1 MSTTRNTSDSPTDYD
16 KIKTEGGPFDSLIQ
30 SASARHGVSYDLLHK
45 QLFIESSFN
54 PNAVSPTGP
63 RGLAQFTK
71 STGRAYGLVNDEDFF
86 DPAKS
91 IDAAARHMRDNIKI
105 AGGDELKALLAYN
118 QGAGQLGQP
127 QLDAYGRGDFKG
139 VSKEGLEYIRKLRD
153 VTNTGRKAE
162 LDSFFTQSSESFCSG
177 IAQVPSGVEG
187 ISKVQEHAPTDDLGS
202 FHVTGKDVAPKATP
216 FAEEL
221 YRTTGKTDD
230 EDRGF
235 FEGRGNAASVNLKT
249 SVLGMLI
256 RAASSEQASDFSQT
270 FSMMGDIFNDPLPAT
285 ASDVF
290 NPLGVLYSHRAI
302 NWADGDYD
310 RLRSSGL
317 DPQFYDVVLR
327 GRPEN
332 FEANLV
338 LAKENQ
344 KMMESTAK
352 DRFGAAAIGSLGGLM
367 GDPTILI
374 NPARSGGA
382 GFVSRLAGGSVA
394 NAPLAGMSEVG
405 SAKTSGREMH
415 LVEAVAG
422 GAAFGGTLNG
432 LFGRRPGRNSWDL
445 EDTTPEP
452 QAFTVDDFKAL
463 MSGNGQQNQDQTMSG
478 TVQRLQVR
486 EQARMSG
493 LDEDP
498 TAMPF
503 RADEKIHESPA
514 GDYLDV
520 PFDPEAAR
528 LTDGTILSGGSP
540 INPKTL
546 KDATEIEAGGT
557 ANWGVRMGS
566 ITEMGV
572 LLGRSDSADIRAV
585 AKDLFRSSTGYR
597 DGSNGKFGATA
608 SDISERLRSQ
618 DNVVHN
624 RLAEGFDETLK
635 DPFWRGQRMTEGAK
649 REYISRR
656 VVEALEAQTPGKLT
670 PPEMKLLDELKQ
682 HMNQKWDYISNPA
695 QFGDL
700 RAKAILEDT
709 RHFSTYFPQRY
720 SSAAKHMAIERFGSP
735 EELQKAIA
743 HSWMASYV
751 SRPHVKQRI
760 DAMIQEGHEKASK
773 GNPEAKPMTPEEIQ
787 AAVEKYANDKAYG
800 VAHSDEFTA
809 NGLVEEHLKD
819 GAGLENNSYLEARNL
834 FDSDMSVQMPDGQ
847 PFAVNDLRDF
857 NILRV
862 VPQYD
867 RRVNGD
873 IAIMGGTGMSTKE
886 LKNLAN
892 GLNQKAIPG
901 KNTLEAEA
909 LLDAIKM
916 LTGRAR
922 RDPDGIW
929 ATYARSLT
937 DIGFAT
943 KNAYMG
949 VQNITEAA
957 ALITK
962 GHQRMLFK
970 GVPLLKKWAT
980 AGSKLDLDDI
990 QQMHGMVFGKELDDL
1005 IRPTRQDIVDQLRQ
1019 HNSEISSQIAGTIK
1033 KGTQE
1038 LSVRSP
1044 FTWLLRESGNYLMDA
1059 GRQGVLV
1066 DLIDHTLNG
1075 KVTDLF
1081 SPERLRSASISPE
1094 QFNGIQGLIRDH
1106 FRQDP
1111 ASGKWRIENPQALA
1125 SDVRSMDLYRLGDRV
1140 ADETMLRPHKMS
1152 FAPSKQYGAG
1162 LAMALQFKMFVL
1174 RSLNGR
1180 MVRGWME
1187 ATKNGQALD
1196 QTYQAVVSIGLAT
1209 AFYIASTYS
1218 KAQAMPER
1226 AREAYLDKALN
1237 PSMLA
1242 YAAISRSSHVGAPLG
1257 VANYL
1262 AAPLGFDQAAM
1273 VRTSILPRDPRKGQ
1287 EGRAIRYNALQ
1298 SDLVGDLASG
1308 VAEQVPALGVLANGA
1323 QAGYSGYH
1331 LLEDQRGAD
1340 RRGHMTGLWNALKQ
1354 FVPND
1359 PATQSLMRA
1368 LAEDQGV
1375 DRAR

>member
-1 MSTTRNTSDSPTDYD
+1 MKDYASV
-16 KIKTEGGPFDSLIQ
+16 KAEGGPFDALIQ
-30 SASARHGVSYDLLHK
+30 TAAANHGVPYDLLHK

-63 RGLAQFTK
+63 RGIGQFTK
-71 STGRAYGLVNDEDFF
+71 ATGRAYGLVTDEDFF

-91 IDAAARHMRDNIKI
+91 IDAAARHMRDNLKI

-118 QGAGQLGQP
+118 QGAGRMGQP
-127 QLDAYGRGDFKG
+127 QLDAYDRGDFSG
-139 VSKEGLEYIRKLRD
+139 VSEEGLNYMRKLMD
-153 VTNTGRKAE
+153 VTNTGKKAE
-162 LDSFFTQSSESFCSG
+162 LDTFVKPAGGLEAPAG
-177 IAQVPSGVEG
+177 IQAHA
-187 ISKVQEHAPTDDLGS
+187 KVQEDAPFEDFAS
-202 FHVTGKDVAPKATP
+202 FHVTGQDIAPKATP

-230 EDRGF
+230 KDRGF
-235 FEGRGNAASVNLKT
+235 FEGAGNAASVNLKT

-256 RAASSEQASDFSQT
+256 RAASSDESADFTQT
-270 FSMMGDIFNDPLPAT
+270 YTMMRDLFNDPFAQGRL
-285 ASDVF
+285 SD
-290 NPLGVLYSHRAI
+290 
-302 NWADGDYD
+302 WTDEDYD
-310 RLRSSGL
+310 RLRTSGV
-317 DPQFYDVVLR
+317 DPQYWDVVLR
-327 GRPEN
+327 GYRRN
-332 FEANLV
+332 FDANLA

-344 KMMESTAK
+344 QMIQSTSQ
-352 DRFGAAAIGSLGGLM
+352 DRFGASAVGSLGGVM
-367 GDPTILI
+367 GDPYSLV
-374 NPARSGGA
+374 NPGRAAGGNLASRVAGGA
-382 GFVSRLAGGSVA
+382 LAGGAVGGLSEH
-394 NAPLAGMSEVG
+394 AG
-405 SAKTSGREMH
+405 AKVSGREEH
-415 LVEAVAG
+415 LVEAIAG

-432 LFGRRPGRNSWDL
+432 LFGARPGKNSWDL
-445 EDTTPEP
+445 EDVPEA

-463 MSGNGQQNQDQTMSG
+463 MAGGHQTPEQAMSG
-478 TVQRLQVR
+478 TVQRLQAR
-486 EQARMSG
+486 EQARMDN

-503 RADEKIHESPA
+503 RGDEQINESPA

-528 LTDGTILSGGSP
+528 TLDGAIHSGGSP
-540 INPKTL
+540 INPKTI
-546 KDATEIEAGGT
+546 KEAAEVMGDDR
-557 ANWGVRMGS
+557 AVRGITLGS
-566 ITEMGV
+566 ITEIG
-572 LLGRSDSADIRAV
+572 LRLGSSESADIRAV
-585 AKDLFRSSTGYR
+585 AKDLFRSSTGYQ
-597 DGSNGKFGATA
+597 DGSNGKYGATA
-608 SDISERLRSQ
+608 SDIAERLRSQ

-624 RLAEGFDETLK
+624 RLSEGFDASLK

-649 REYISRR
+649 REAISRR

-670 PPEMKLLDELKQ
+670 PPEMKLLEELRK

-700 RAKAILEDT
+700 KAKALLEDT

-720 SSAAKHMAIERFGSP
+720 STASKHMAIERFGG
-735 EELQKAIA
+735 EEGLQKAIV
-743 HSWMASYV
+743 HSWMASYM

-760 DAMIQEGHEKASK
+760 DAMIQEAHEKANAK
-773 GNPEAKPMTPEEIQ
+773 NPEAKPMTPEELQ

-800 VAHSDEFTA
+800 ISHSDRFTA
-809 NGLVEEHLKD
+809 NSLVEEHLKD
-819 GAGLENNSYLEARNL
+819 GAGLENNDYLEARNL
-834 FDSDMSVQMPDGQ
+834 FDSDMSVHMPDGGM
-847 PFAVNDLRDF
+847 FSVNDLRDF
-857 NILRV
+857 NLLRV

-873 IAIMGGTGMSTKE
+873 IAIMGGTGMTTKQ

-892 GLNQKAIPG
+892 GLNQKATPG

-922 RDPDGIW
+922 RDPDSLWG
-929 ATYARSLT
+929 TYARSLT
-937 DIGFAT
+937 DLGFFA

-949 VQNITEAA
+949 AQNLTEAA

-962 GHQRMLFK
+962 GHQRMLMK
-970 GVPLLKKWAT
+970 GVPLLKKWTT
-980 AGSKLDLDDI
+980 AGSKLEPDDI
-990 QQMHGMVFGKELDDL
+990 KQMHGLLFGKELDDL

-1019 HNSEISSQIAGTIK
+1019 HNSEVSSQIAGTIK

-1038 LSVRSP
+1038 LSARSP
-1044 FTWLLRESGNYLMDA
+1044 FTWLLRESGNYLTDA

-1066 DLIDHTLNG
+1066 DLVDHTLNG

-1094 QFNGIQGLIRDH
+1094 QFKGIQGLIRDH
-1106 FRQDP
+1106 FKMDQK
-1111 ASGKWRIENPQALA
+1111 SGKWRIENPQALA

-1140 ADETMLRPHKMS
+1140 ADETIMRPHKMS
-1152 FAPSKQYGAG
+1152 YAPSKQYGAG
-1162 LAMALQFKMFVL
+1162 AAMALQFKMFVL

-1196 QTYQAVVSIGLAT
+1196 QTYQAVLSVGLAT

-1226 AREAYLDKALN
+1226 ARQAYIDKALN

-1242 YAAISRSSHVGAPLG
+1242 YAAISRSSHIGAPLG
-1257 VANYL
+1257 TANFL

-1273 VRTSILPRDPRKGQ
+1273 VRTSILPRDEQKGQ
-1287 EGRAIRYNALQ
+1287 DGRPIRYNPLQ
-1298 SDLVGDLASG
+1298 SDLFGGFAG
-1308 VAEQVPALGVLANGA
+1308 RVAEQIPGVGVAANAAAGA
-1323 QAGYSGYH
+1323 YSGFH
-1331 LLEDQRGAD
+1331 LLKDQRGAD
-1340 RRGHMTGLWNALKQ
+1340 ERGHMTGLWNALRQ

-1359 PATQSLMRA
+1359 PATQSAMRA
-1368 LAEDQGV
+1368 LAEDQGI